1 MSPVIVPPAPLS
13 EARKKFLTAVLALE
27 DQVVIMGALDCSET
41 VAIGVRAASDG
52 KLKQSD
58 THRAQTYHDQTRK
71 LGPDEQLIPGD
82 LGFFGVDEKS
92 IVHVIV
98 YIAPG
103 KVLSADGATSRI
115 KSVDEAK
122 LARAR
127 VRFHKDP
134 NYRGDV
140 PFQGWHRNDIVDS
153 IAFVTL

>member
-1 MSPVIVPPAPLS
+1 MTVLVPPPPLS
-13 EARKKFLTAVLALE
+13 VPRQKFLTAVCALE
-27 DQVVIMGALDCSET
+27 DQVVIMGALDCSEA

-71 LGPDEQLIPGD
+71 LGLDEPPMPGD
-82 LGFFGVDEKS
+82 LGFFGRDRAS
-92 IVHVIV
+92 IVHVVIF
-98 YIAPG
+98 IAPG
-103 KVLSADGATSRI
+103 RILSADGATSRI
-115 KSVDEAK
+115 KNVDEAK

-127 VRFHKDP
+127 VRFHVDEK
-134 NYRGDV
+134 YRNDV